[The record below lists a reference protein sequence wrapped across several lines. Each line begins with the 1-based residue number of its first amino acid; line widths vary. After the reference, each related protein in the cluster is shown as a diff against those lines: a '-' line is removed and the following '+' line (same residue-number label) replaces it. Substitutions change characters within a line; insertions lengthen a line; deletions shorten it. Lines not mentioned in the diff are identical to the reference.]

1 MCPTSVF
8 FNNFGSSQ
16 EQNLIEN
23 LIIESIKIYGHDV
36 YYIPR
41 VLVNK
46 DEIYGE
52 DSVSEYKNSFFIDM
66 YIKDVN
72 GFQGEGDFL
81 SKFNLQIRDQVT
93 FTLAKRVFFDEIGNN
108 TAFERP
114 REGDLI
120 YLPLNKKVFIIK
132 FIEHEAIF
140 YQLGSLQT
148 YDLQCELWEYSN
160 EILNTGISD
169 IDILQKTYSFDM
181 SQYSMLTEDKY
192 VLKDEDSF
200 DLIQEQYDFTTQVG
214 DSFEDNFEIES
225 EADSVVDF
233 SEIDPFSEGNY

>member
-8 FNNFGSSQ
+8 FNNFGSNQ

-41 VLVNK
+41 SLINK

-52 DSVSEYKNSFFIDM
+52 DSISEYNDSFFIDM

-81 SKFNLQIRDQVT
+81 SKFNLQIRDQIT
-93 FTLAKRVFFDEIGNN
+93 FTLAKRIFFDEIGSN

-132 FIEHEAIF
+132 FVEHEAIF

-192 VLKDEDSF
+192 VLKDEDGF
-200 DLIQEQYDFTTQVG
+200 DLVQEQYDFTTQVG
-214 DSFEDNFEIES
+214 DSFEDNFEIET
-225 EADSVVDF
+225 EADSIVDF